1 MKQIMAHFEAHL
13 LTERR
18 VATNTF
24 SAYQKDIEQLY
35 NYLVEQKIVLEKITC
50 DTLKSF
56 LHHLKGL
63 NLTAASMSRKI
74 SALKLFFNYIN
85 ERYGYTNAAQ
95 DLIFPKLEKKLPT
108 YLPEQDV
115 EQLLLTAAHD
125 ASDTGMRNKV
135 MLYLLY
141 GSGMR
146 ISELT
151 NLCCSDIHFDTGF
164 IAIAGKG
171 GKHRMVPL
179 PQPLLALLKEYI
191 VVMQQKMSNKR
202 KGNTPDYLF
211 PVTYG
216 GKIKPITRQ
225 AFWTI
230 LRQLCLKAGI
240 KRSISPHTLR
250 HSLATHMLKRGADLR
265 SLQLILG
272 HENLATVQIYTH
284 VETGHLRKVYD
295 KKHPRS

>member
-1 MKQIMAHFEAHL
+1 MKQILAHFEAYL

-35 NYLVEQKIVLEKITC
+35 KYLTEQKIVLEKITS
-50 DTLKSF
+50 DTLKGF
-56 LHHLKGL
+56 LHHLK
-63 NLTAASMSRKI
+63 NLQLTPASMSRKI
-74 SALKLFFNYIN
+74 SALKVFFSYIN
-85 ERYGYTNAAQ
+85 ERYGYANAAQ
-95 DLIFPKLEKKLPT
+95 DLIFPKLEKRLPT
-108 YLPEQDV
+108 FLPEQDV
-115 EQLLLTAAHD
+115 EHLLLAAAHD
-125 ASDTGMRNKV
+125 SSDTGIRNKV

-151 NLCCSDIHFDTGF
+151 NLCCTDIHFDTGF
-164 IAIAGKG
+164 IAISGKG
-171 GKHRMVPL
+171 GRHRMVPL

-191 VVMQQKMSNKR
+191 VIMQQKMSSKKKN
-202 KGNTPDYLF
+202 NTPDYLF
-211 PVTYG
+211 PVTYAG
-216 GKIKPITRQ
+216 RVKPITRQ
-225 AFWTI
+225 AFWAI
-230 LRQLCLKAGI
+230 LKQLCIKAGI
-240 KRSISPHTLR
+240 KRSISPHTMR

-284 VETGHLRKVYD
+284 VEISHLRKVYD